1 MSFETFNDFLTMGG
15 HGLYVWLS
23 YAIALIVVVA
33 NLKPAKLR
41 GIESQGMILAATDDS
56 GIALLHPGRL
66 VRNNSPVK

>member
-33 NLKPAKLR
+33 NLTGPVMVRKQL
-41 GIESQGMILAATDDS
+41 
-56 GIALLHPGRL
+56 IADL
-66 VRNNSPVK
+66 VRRMRREGGN